1 MKNLANCKPSE
12 FLRQT
17 NKIRKAVEKWLTVTE
32 IMKIRSKV
40 PELKKID
47 IDMTV
52 EDKAEVQEEN
62 RKRMRKQAID
72 NAMEILDAVMDKHPD
87 ETLELLALLCFVE
100 PEHVDDH
107 EVGEYLDSFT
117 ELIGNDSVINFFTSL
132 ARLER
137 MDSAK
142 R

>member
-17 NKIRKAVEKWLTVTE
+17 NRIRKAVEKWLTVTE
-32 IMKIRSKV
+32 IMKIRAKT

-52 EDKAEVQEEN
+52 EDKAEAQAEN
-62 RKRMRKQAID
+62 RRRMQKQAYD

-87 ETLELLALLCFVE
+87 ETLEVLALLCFVE

-137 MDSAK
+137 TGTETL
-142 R
+142 

>member
-32 IMKIRSKV
+32 IMKIRAKT
-40 PELKKID
+40 PDLKKID

-52 EDKAEVQEEN
+52 EDKAEVQAEN
-62 RKRMRKQAID
+62 RKRMQKQAID

-87 ETLELLALLCFVE
+87 ETLEVLALLCFVD

-107 EVGEYLDSFT
+107 EVGEYLDAFT
-117 ELIGNDSVINFFTSL
+117 ELIGNASVINFFSSL

-137 MDSAK
+137 MDTAK

>member
-32 IMKIRSKV
+32 IMKIRAKV

-62 RKRMRKQAID
+62 RKRMRKQALD

-87 ETLELLALLCFVE
+87 ETLEILALLCFVE

-137 MDSAK
+137 MDTAK